1 PLGIR
6 ELLIRNGVKT
16 AGANVVVLGRSVI
29 VGKLMALLF
38 SLKGEGG
45 DATVTMCH
53 SRSRDLADHTRRA
66 DIIVAAMGVP
76 RFLKAEMVR
85 DGVVVVDVGINRVDD
100 PSSPKGYRIVGDV
113 DFEAV
118 APPCSCRTHSPHSV
132 TGRRGMSFGEE
143 RIFAVGEINAL
154 VREMLEGEFGFV
166 AIAGEVSN
174 LRIPASGQLYFKLKD
189 ASAQIAAV
197 CFRAD
202 ARRLDFDLED
212 GAQVVARGNLTL
224 YDAQGSYQLVARTL
238 EPAGRGDLE
247 RALRLLIA
255 RLKEEGLFDPAR
267 KRPLPRYPKRLAV
280 VTSPTGAAI
289 NDILSTVKRRFPCVE
304 VLMVP
309 VQVQGE
315 AAPAQIVAALD
326 AITALG
332 NVDVVILG
340 RGGGSIEDLSA
351 FNDEAVAR
359 AIHRCGAPVI
369 SAVGHESDVTVADF
383 VADVRAATP
392 TMAAEIAVPECHE
405 VRARIAGLERAAG

>member
-1 PLGIR
+1 
-6 ELLIRNGVKT
+6 
-16 AGANVVVLGRSVI
+16 
-29 VGKLMALLF
+29 
-38 SLKGEGG
+38 
-45 DATVTMCH
+45 
-53 SRSRDLADHTRRA
+53 
-66 DIIVAAMGVP
+66 
-76 RFLKAEMVR
+76 
-85 DGVVVVDVGINRVDD
+85 
-100 PSSPKGYRIVGDV
+100 
-113 DFEAV
+113 
-118 APPCSCRTHSPHSV
+118 
-132 TGRRGMSFGEE
+132 MSFGEE

-154 VREMLEGEFGFV
+154 VREMLEGEFGLV

-174 LRIPASGQLYFKLKD
+174 LRVPGSGHIYFKLKD
-189 ASAQIAAV
+189 ATAQIAAV

-212 GAQVVARGNLTL
+212 GAQVIARGNLTL

-255 RLKEEGLFDPAR
+255 RLREEGLFDPAR

-289 NDILSTVKRRFPCVE
+289 RDILSTLQRRFPCVE
-304 VLMVP
+304 VLVVP

-326 AITALG
+326 AITELG
-332 NVDVVILG
+332 DIDVVILG
-340 RGGGSIEDLSA
+340 RGGGSIEDLAA

-369 SAVGHESDVTVADF
+369 SAVGHEADVTVADF
-383 VADVRAATP
+383 VADARAATP
-392 TMAAEIAVPECHE
+392 TMAAEIAVPAREE
-405 VRARIAGLERAAG
+405 VRARIAGLERAAAATLAMRVDSARRRTEALTRSYALGQVRGRIEHAMQRLDHASHRCWGAGAMAILRGRAQADAVCGRLAGLDPRDVLRRGYAVCLDSATGMPVTSAASAIRIADVQLVFQDGNVQASVTGEARSRAPVQEASS